1 LVNIKVMKK
10 ILFSL
15 ILTCIHLVCFSQIE
29 DTVFP
34 NPIGYTSDFEKI
46 FAAKQINE
54 LDSLII
60 DFEKNTSN
68 EIAIITVDNIG
79 NYSDFNKYALDL
91 SNKWGV
97 GKAGKDN
104 GLTIVFCNKMRQIR
118 INTGTQ
124 TGHILTD
131 EICNRILQ
139 EIILPSFRKGDY
151 FEGIKNGLKELIVN
165 WK

>member
-1 LVNIKVMKK
+1 MWDFVIIPIQILKLMKK
-10 ILFSL
+10 TLFSL

-68 EIAIITVDNIG
+68 EIAIITVDNK
-79 NYSDFNKYALDL
+79 N
-91 SNKWGV
+91 
-97 GKAGKDN
+97 
-104 GLTIVFCNKMRQIR
+104 
-118 INTGTQ
+118 
-124 TGHILTD
+124 
-131 EICNRILQ
+131 EQ
-139 EIILPSFRKGDY
+139 EIVSEILSK
-151 FEGIKNGLKELIVN
+151 LA
-165 WK
+165 